1 MRSLEQRVLRNVR
14 GRRFRARVLT
24 WGLFAGAAAA
34 VLAPVGPGAFV
45 PLKMAIAAAD
55 SVGNDVYV
63 AVVVD
68 FGNGSTISKCVP
80 VPSTARDSDA
90 LAAAVGQS
98 NVAYSSSGLLCA
110 IDNYPVNGVQN
121 CGQSVGSG
129 NYDYWSYW
137 HGSSGAWVY
146 ASNGPAEQ
154 SVSSPGNDVE
164 GWRFQTDEPD
174 TPSDPPPT
182 PSASYAQ
189 ICNASTEVPPPGS
202 QPSPPVTA
210 TTSSPQPEVTT
221 TTTVGSP
228 TATNQTTGT
237 QPRTQGPQGAT
248 TGKAGAGTTTT
259 SRTGAAHGGA
269 GGGTHPT
276 SSPHATALAGSPS
289 HRESPGGGGPS
300 ILPVILVVLVV
311 AGLGGVAFYRWRRR
325 PAEE

>member
-1 MRSLEQRVLRNVR
+1 
-14 GRRFRARVLT
+14 
-24 WGLFAGAAAA
+24 
-34 VLAPVGPGAFV
+34 
-45 PLKMAIAAAD
+45 MAIAAAD

-110 IDNYPVNGVQN
+110 IDNYPANGVQN

-129 NYDYWSYW
+129 DYDYWSYW
-137 HGSSGAWVY
+137 HGSSGSWVY

-154 SVSSPGNDVE
+154 SVSSPSNDVE

-174 TPSDPPPT
+174 NPSDPPPAPT
-182 PSASYAQ
+182 ASYAQ
-189 ICNASTEVPPPGS
+189 ICNASTEVPPPS
-202 QPSPPVTA
+202 SPSPPSPPVTA
-210 TTSSPQPEVTT
+210 TTSSPEPGVTT

-237 QPRTQGPQGAT
+237 QPRTHGGSVA
-248 TGKAGAGTTTT
+248 TGKTGAPSTTTT
-259 SRTGAAHGGA
+259 SRTGAAPRGT
-269 GGGTHPT
+269 GGGTHAT
-276 SSPHATALAGSPS
+276 SGPHATALAGSPS
-289 HRESPGGGGPS
+289 HRSSLGGGGS
-300 ILPVILVVLVV
+300 SLLPVILVVLLV
-311 AGLGGVAFYRWRRR
+311 AGLGGVAFFRWRRR